1 MKREPGHASG
11 EPPAPE
17 LPTLDFSTFVLGVIG
32 TALVHLGDAPG
43 PEGRSER
50 NLLLAR
56 QDIDLLGLLQDK
68 TRGNLTGD
76 EERLLEQALC
86 DLRMR
91 FVEVSR
97 GG

>member
-1 MKREPGHASG
+1 MKAPPEHVG
-11 EPPAPE
+11 EPPAQD
-17 LPTLDFSTFVLGVIG
+17 LPTLDFSTFVLGIIG
-32 TALVHLGDAPG
+32 TALVHLGDAPD
-43 PEGRSER
+43 PEGKSDR

-56 QDIDLLGLLQDK
+56 HDIDLLGLLQEK

-76 EERLLEQALC
+76 EERLLEQAVY

-97 GG
+97 G